1 MSTLVIVIAKFF
13 LKKCHSKKRRNT
25 HYEHRRHHS
34 ARHFP
39 DRAFLHRVICIQN
52 IHGRNKGFLQ
62 DYFLGGRELGGFVL
76 AMTMV
81 ATYGSASSFLG
92 GPGTAY
98 TVGFGWVL
106 LSDDPSCHRLFCSA
120 HSRQEIRHLGRKYNA
135 VTMIDFLKTRYNSPA
150 VAILSAI
157 AIIIFLF
164 SAMTAQWVGGGRL
177 IESLT
182 GLQYTSA
189 LFIFAI
195 SVLVYVII
203 GGFRAV
209 AVTDAVQGA
218 IMVIGTLVLLIGV
231 IIAGG
236 GVPAIMQDLLNEN
249 PRLVTPFGADGN
261 LTAAYVSS
269 FWILVGVG
277 VVGLPQMAV
286 RAMSYKNSRSMHR
299 ALVIGTIVTGIHHA
313 QHALNRHFR
322 TTRLT
327 RNRSRGQS
335 HSATCARSI
344 TGMASRHRPR
354 STDGRHHVD
363 RRSLL
368 LLVSSAIVKDV
379 YLNFIKPDAPEKTV
393 KWMSFGVTGI
403 LGIIV
408 FLLALQPPELLIFL
422 NLFSFGGLE
431 AAFIWPVVLGLYWKY
446 GNKYGA
452 IASMIT
458 GIASYIIIHF
468 YNEAYGNLLGVHT
481 VTIPVGLSFIAYIIF
496 SLAIK
501 RKAFVF

>member
-1 MSTLVIVIAKFF
+1 MNIGVIIPLVIFLIGIFAIGFIA
-13 LKKCHSKKRRNT
+13 SKQMSG
-25 HYEHRRHHS
+25 E
-34 ARHFP
+34 
-39 DRAFLHRVICIQN
+39 
-52 IHGRNKGFLQ
+52 GGFLQ
-62 DYFLGGRELGGFVL
+62 QYFLGGRELGGFVL

-98 TVGFGWVL
+98 TVGFGWILLAMTQVVTGYFVL
-106 LSDDPSCHRLFCSA
+106 LILGKKFA
-120 HSRQEIRHLGRKYNA
+120 ILGRKYNA
-135 VTMIDFLKTRYNSPA
+135 VTMIDFLKARYNSPL

-157 AIIIFLF
+157 AIIVFLF

-182 GLQYTSA
+182 GLQYTTA

-195 SVLVYVII
+195 SVLVYVTI

-209 AVTDAVQGA
+209 ALTDAVQGA
-218 IMVIGTLVLLIGV
+218 VMVVGTLVLLIGV

-236 GVPAIMQDLLNEN
+236 GVPAIMQDLINEN
-249 PRLVTPFGADGN
+249 PRLVTPYGADGT

-286 RAMSYKNSRSMHR
+286 RAMSYKSSRAMHR
-299 ALVIGTIVTGIHHA
+299 ALVIGTIVTGFIMLNMHLIGVFA
-313 QHALNRHFR
+313 RPIMPGIDIGDKVIPLVALEV
-322 TTRLT
+322 LPPWLA
-327 RNRSRGQS
+327 GIVL
-335 HSATCARSI
+335 AAP
-344 TGMASRHRPR
+344 MAAIM
-354 STDGRHHVD
+354 STVD
-363 RRSLL
+363 SLL

-379 YLNFIKPDAPEKTV
+379 YLNFIKPEASETTV
-393 KWMSFGVTGI
+393 KRMSFGVTGI

-422 NLFSFGGLE
+422 NLFAFGGLE

-452 IASMIT
+452 IFSMIT
-458 GIASYIIIHF
+458 GIAAYIAIHF
-468 YNEAYGNLLGVHT
+468 YNTANGNLLGVHT
-481 VTIPVGLSFIAYIIF
+481 VTLPVLLSLAAYIIG
-496 SLAIK
+496 SLAVK
-501 RKAFVF
+501 REAYQF